1 VEDVLEKKY
10 KDTPFDAILD
20 AVGSQSLYENSP
32 RYLKKEGIFVN
43 VGALDASVPRMIWR
57 WFKNTWWPSYLG
69 GVPRKYYM
77 FSTVFDQETSE
88 ILARFAA
95 EGKVKTFVTETFDM
109 EDLVKV
115 REPWYMNTRD
125 QS

>member
-20 AVGSQSLYENSP
+20 AVGVQSLYENSP
-32 RYLKKEGIFVN
+32 KYLKKQGIFLN
-43 VGALDASVPRMIWR
+43 VGALDASLPRTIWW

-69 GVPRKYYM
+69 GVPRRYIM
-77 FSTVFDQETSE
+77 FSTIFDQETSD

-95 EGKVKTFVTETFDM
+95 DAKIKTFVTETFHM

-115 REPWYMNTRD
+115 RESSSYMDT
-125 QS
+125 

>member
-1 VEDVLEKKY
+1 VEDVLGTKF

-32 RYLKKEGIFVN
+32 RYLKKDGTFVN
-43 VGALDASVPRMIWR
+43 VGALDASLPRMIWC
-57 WFKNTWWPSYLG
+57 WFKNTWWPTYLG
-69 GVPRKYYM
+69 GVPRKYCM
-77 FSTVFDQETSE
+77 FSQVSDQETSD

-95 EGKVKTFVTETFDM
+95 EGKVKAFVTETFDM

-115 REPWYMNTRD
+115 REHGT
-125 QS
+125 